1 MKYRLLASAAAL
13 ALAVSIYPASAQ
25 QSPAQGGGMNRPN
38 TGPSQHHE
46 QDQGI
51 KTGQTNTGS
60 GEAAQAQGS
69 QNAQGTGT
77 ADKGGNSEPKKVTQP
92 PRKEGSNSSDQDQKK
107 SSAADRD
114 QDRNQKASDR
124 DNDRDKNARSTDRE
138 RDRNTARSTDRDRD
152 TRSTD
157 RGRDTK
163 SSDRDRDSKSADR
176 DRDRS
181 TADNRSSGK
190 SVSLNTQQK
199 TKISASIK
207 NAHVEPLKNVNF
219 SVRVGAEI
227 PAYVHFHAL
236 PADIAAIVPEYRD
249 YNYVVVQDRIV
260 IVEPRTRKIVTII
273 DQPRQASRGES
284 RRSHL
289 SSRERSVI
297 KNRTASTRQHPQVRE
312 HYTERY
318 VVGERVPDDIE
329 FYEMPERVYIEEPSV
344 RRYRY
349 IPRNRGVVVVE
360 PRDRR
365 VIDLID

>member
-25 QSPAQGGGMNRPN
+25 QIPAQGGGMNRPN

-51 KTGQTNTGS
+51 KTGQTDTGS
-60 GEAAQAQGS
+60 SGAAQTQSS

-77 ADKGGNSEPKKVTQP
+77 ADKSGNNEPKKVTQP
-92 PRKEGSNSSDQDQKK
+92 PRRVDIPSQDQKK
-107 SSAADRD
+107 SAADRD

-124 DNDRDKNARSTDRE
+124 DNDRDKNTRSTERE
-138 RDRNTARSTDRDRD
+138 GDHDRNTARSTDRDRD

-176 DRDRS
+176 DRDRN
-181 TADNRSSGK
+181 TADNRSSGT
-190 SVSLNTQQK
+190 SVSLNTEQK

-207 NAHVEPLKNVNF
+207 SAHVEPLKKVNF

-236 PADIAAIVPEYRD
+236 PAEIAAIVPEYRD
-249 YNYVVVQDRIV
+249 YNYVLVQDRIA

-273 DQPRQASRGES
+273 DQPRQASRGEKT
-284 RRSHL
+284 RTHL

-297 KNRTASTRQHPQVRE
+297 KNRTASTRHRPQVRE

-318 VVGERVPDDIE
+318 VIGERVPDDVE

-349 IPRNRGVVVVE
+349 IPRDRGVVVVE

-365 VIDLID
+365 VIDVID